1 MQRGNS
7 YTVVSSVSVADAT
20 SLRKAGDE
28 YPTWVTGRFLQL
40 SKDMPQRVAKL
51 AQNVVQTPQPRYNEK
66 TASMETVVPDNP
78 YDKAK
83 AIESYLRAN
92 IKYSDTVPLPPYGQ
106 DAVDH
111 LLFEGKQGYC
121 DYYASG
127 MAVMLR
133 SLSIPARVV
142 SGYATGM
149 PDPEFD
155 FYVVKDFDAHSWPE
169 VYFPEYGWV
178 PFEPTASRP
187 IIYRPE
193 LPVKQDDTKL
203 DTPDEEEGTPAEELL
218 EDDAATP
225 GDGASG
231 GFPILAAAAKG
242 LGGLAVFLVVATV
255 VLLAFWR
262 YGLRGLGSSDLV
274 YAKVERLAGW
284 LGFGQQPHQTPFEYS
299 EGLAELSPRNRN
311 RFRTIADAFV
321 RRRFGR
327 KGLTEEEE
335 QGLAA
340 QWRELRN
347 EYLRALSWERIRRAL
362 GRNG

>member
-1 MQRGNS
+1 
-7 YTVVSSVSVADAT
+7 
-20 SLRKAGDE
+20 
-28 YPTWVTGRFLQL
+28 
-40 SKDMPQRVAKL
+40 
-51 AQNVVQTPQPRYNEK
+51 
-66 TASMETVVPDNP
+66 METVVPDNP

-155 FYVVKDFDAHSWPE
+155 FYLVKDSDAHSWPE